1 MNAIPAR
8 PARRSMRALLAGCIV
23 AQTMAGCATQQQ
35 SNAALSAV
43 SQAMSTA
50 LMPYAAPQPAASQSA
65 PNLAPG
71 PQKVVT
77 APPAQYRQFAD
88 TKLPGLLSN
97 DPSSLNAREGYPKVA
112 LIPVYVPTFHNAQAT
127 TIAYGARGG
136 CWIYRAKIWTS
147 AKSSEDVPEF
157 SYCMPGDIQSK
168 PRSGILKSDL
178 ELVTDL
184 KCHDSGMPDNF
195 TTTKKN
201 GIGPRASYRIIPDD
215 YLSKAGTSPGSEQ
228 LYFMLNDLG
237 LSPHAGRQA
246 SCRAWIAS
254 GPWQAKDF

>member
-1 MNAIPAR
+1 MNAVLASPT
-8 PARRSMRALLAGCIV
+8 RRSMRALLVCCAV
-23 AQTMAGCATQQQ
+23 AQMTAGCANQQQ
-35 SNAALSAV
+35 STAALNAV
-43 SQAMSTA
+43 GQAMSTA
-50 LMPYAAPQPAASQSA
+50 LMPSASPQPSASQSA

-71 PQKVVT
+71 PQRVVT
-77 APPAQYRQFAD
+77 APPTQFKRFAD

-97 DPSSLNAREGYPKVA
+97 DPSSVNAREGFPKVA

-147 AKSSEDVPEF
+147 PKNSEDVAEF
-157 SYCMPGDIQSK
+157 SYCMPSDIRAK
-168 PRSGILKSDL
+168 PRSGVLKSDL

-195 TTTKKN
+195 TTTRKN
-201 GIGPRASYRIIPDD
+201 GVGPRASYRLIPDE
-215 YLSKAGTSPGSEQ
+215 YLSKAGASPGSEQ

-237 LSPHAGRQA
+237 ISPHAGRQA

-254 GPWQAKDF
+254 STWQAKDF